1 VRNNERY
8 RGLGSRN
15 GRSRCDQ
22 SGGNECCK
30 FSEHRNNA
38 VSIMGRERVSPPSTV
53 NIWIFVLSPVKQD
66 TISDAIRRIERP
78 KKQPTGRTPE
88 RPGSA

>member
-38 VSIMGRERVSPPSTV
+38 VSIMGRERVSP
-53 NIWIFVLSPVKQD
+53 L
-66 TISDAIRRIERP
+66 
-78 KKQPTGRTPE
+78 QPLIYGYSFCLP
-88 RPGSA
+88 